1 MLRRCHRSPIN
12 RAMLVGCSSMRSLR
26 MQTVCMIVLPALAG
40 AAYVPTQAAA
50 FLFALHRSH
59 HRSPT
64 NRAMLVLA
72 ALRCNADAKCVR
84 VWPALAGAACVP
96 TKAAA
101 FLFALHQSYQGSP
114 INRAMLVGCSSVR
127 CRNGTCVRVWPAL
140 SLAGAAY
147 VPTKAAAFLFALHES
162 RRRSP
167 TNRAMLVGCSSV
179 RCGCK
184 LCACLAGT
192 RRSCLRA
199 DKGCRLPLCCPPE
212 PSGISDQSSNACWL
226 LFDAMQM
233 YIVCVSG
240 QHSQEV
246 TTDKGCRLPLCFAP
260 ELSRINRAMLVGC
273 SSVNLSLM
281 CSVYTSV
288 GR

>member
-147 VPTKAAAFLFALHES
+147 VPTQAAAFLFALHRS
-162 RRRSP
+162 HHRSP
-167 TNRAMLVGCSSV
+167 TNRAMLVLAALRCNADAKCVRVWPALAGAACVPTKAAAFLFAFHQSHQGSPTNRATLVGCSSM
-179 RCGCK
+179 RCRCI
-184 LCACLAGT
+184 LCACLAST
-192 RRSCLRA
+192 RRR
-199 DKGCRLPLCCPPE
+199 
-212 PSGISDQSSNACWL
+212 
-226 LFDAMQM
+226 
-233 YIVCVSG
+233 
-240 QHSQEV
+240 
-246 TTDKGCRLPLCFAP
+246 
-260 ELSRINRAMLVGC
+260 
-273 SSVNLSLM
+273 
-281 CSVYTSV
+281 
-288 GR
+288 